1 MTTALVKTGPHS
13 LITQGGIIQ
22 LVTFELGSEEYG
34 VDVLSVR
41 EIIRMTT
48 ITAMPNAPEYVEG
61 VINLR
66 GTVVP
71 ILSLRQRFYLPSHER
86 DSHSRILV
94 MELPTGKLVGFV
106 VDGVAEVIRVAAES
120 IQPPPDV
127 ALQQGAQECIV
138 GILQRDERLL
148 IVLDLGRLFENH
160 LLPENVV

>member
-1 MTTALVKTGPHS
+1 MTNALVKTDTRAP
-13 LITQGGIIQ
+13 TNQGGIIQ

-41 EIIRMTT
+41 EIIRMTP

-71 ILSLRQRFYLPSHER
+71 ILSLRQRFCLPSLEI

-94 MELPTGKLVGFV
+94 MEMANGKLIGFV
-106 VDGVAEVIRVAAES
+106 VDGVAEVIRVTADN

-127 ALQQGAQECIV
+127 VVQQGAQECIA

-148 IVLDLGRLFENH
+148 IVIDLARLFDGHE
-160 LLPENVV
+160 LAEEL